1 MEGLSGRSL
10 RSISGAIRVGG
21 VRVVTGCP
29 AHWTALRSQCQSP
42 SPKVPNKRQQA
53 TAAGTSTPH
62 IRILLGGNRGVR
74 MLLLI
79 SLLASLCVQHTRCA
93 ILCTMRVPSDS
104 IRQWSR
110 IHEWR
115 HTWSAAYVASLL
127 LRARGNS
134 AIPSIIHQSFHVTA
148 VILLCA
154 VGVIYYKIYLSALR
168 AQRLRLTRKHIALQ
182 IAGSKPT
189 RSSW

>member
-21 VRVVTGCP
+21 VRVVTGCL

-62 IRILLGGNRGVR
+62 IRILGGNRGVR

-189 RSSW
+189 RSSR